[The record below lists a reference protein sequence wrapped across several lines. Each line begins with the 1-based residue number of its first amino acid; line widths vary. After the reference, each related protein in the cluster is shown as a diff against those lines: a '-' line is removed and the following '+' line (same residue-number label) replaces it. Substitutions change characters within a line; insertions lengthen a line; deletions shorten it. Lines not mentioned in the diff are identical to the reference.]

1 MQPNAAIPTFR
12 LPPGISL
19 AQASPWHTAEVTLE
33 SPALDVMTDLTQVK
47 AATIRPDATL
57 EQAEQTMIYQ
67 GVRMLFVVSDMPE
80 LEGLI
85 TSTDL
90 RGERQMRLV
99 HARQLRFDEMRVADV
114 MTELGVAR
122 CDRVRAHAQ
131 RHRRQH
137 DRHAQARGPQPPAGG
152 AGGHVAARRC
162 ACAASSR
169 ARRSSASSAP
179 SSTSPRSRATS
190 PRSNAR
196 WSEPRPAAPPSVLG
210 LVEREAVERAVG
222 SRRPTMPRRSE
233 SARPRRSACRRPCRP
248 SARPAR

>member
-1 MQPNAAIPTFR
+1 MHANAAIPTFR

-19 AQASPWHTAEVTLE
+19 AQASPWHTSEVTLE

-99 HARQLRFDEMRVADV
+99 HARQLRFHEMRVSDV
-114 MTELGVAR
+114 MTELGWLDAIEFGRMRSATVGNMIATLKR
-122 CDRVRAHAQ
+122 VGRNHLLVVQVPTSSTPLRVR
-131 RHRRQH
+131 
-137 DRHAQARGPQPPAGG
+137 G
-152 AGGHVAARRC
+152 VV
-162 ACAASSR
+162 SR
-169 ARRSSASSAP
+169 AQIERQLGTVIDITEIAS
-179 SSTSPRSRATS
+179 
-190 PRSNAR
+190 NF
-196 WSEPRPAAPPSVLG
+196 SE
-210 LVEREAVERAVG
+210 VERALV
-222 SRRPTMPRRSE
+222 
-233 SARPRRSACRRPCRP
+233 
-248 SARPAR
+248 

>member
-1 MQPNAAIPTFR
+1 MHANAAIPTFR

-19 AQASPWHTAEVTLE
+19 AQASPWHTSGVTLE

-114 MTELGVAR
+114 MTELGWLDAIEFGRMRSATVGNMIATLKRVGRNHLLVVQVATSSTPL
-122 CDRVRAHAQ
+122 RVR
-131 RHRRQH
+131 
-137 DRHAQARGPQPPAGG
+137 G
-152 AGGHVAARRC
+152 VV
-162 ACAASSR
+162 SR
-169 ARRSSASSAP
+169 AQIERQLGTVIDITEIAS
-179 SSTSPRSRATS
+179 
-190 PRSNAR
+190 NF
-196 WSEPRPAAPPSVLG
+196 SE
-210 LVEREAVERAVG
+210 VERAL
-222 SRRPTMPRRSE
+222 
-233 SARPRRSACRRPCRP
+233 A
-248 SARPAR
+248 

>member
-1 MQPNAAIPTFR
+1 MHANAAIPTFR

-19 AQASPWHTAEVTLE
+19 AQASPWHTSGVTLE

-47 AATIRPDATL
+47 AATIQPDATL

-114 MTELGVAR
+114 MTELGWLDAIEFGYMRSATVGNMIATLKRVGRNHLLVVQVATSSTPL
-122 CDRVRAHAQ
+122 RVR
-131 RHRRQH
+131 
-137 DRHAQARGPQPPAGG
+137 G
-152 AGGHVAARRC
+152 VV
-162 ACAASSR
+162 SR
-169 ARRSSASSAP
+169 AQIERQLGTVIDITEIAS
-179 SSTSPRSRATS
+179 
-190 PRSNAR
+190 NF
-196 WSEPRPAAPPSVLG
+196 SE
-210 LVEREAVERAVG
+210 VERALV
-222 SRRPTMPRRSE
+222 
-233 SARPRRSACRRPCRP
+233 
-248 SARPAR
+248 